1 MVPKFTYLF
10 SLMEFLWR
18 TFLLLRANRLYL
30 IFNTGLKKMAS
41 SCLAEFLHL
50 LLPGVLGFGSV
61 SYKPCQTTN
70 FSYYLF
76 PLMGRSPHFRFGVPA
91 NHLAS
96 LSFSCQAT
104 RVRSPSI
111 NIWSPCDPYSFLT
124 VIL

>member
-18 TFLLLRANRLYL
+18 IFLLLRANRLYA
-30 IFNTGLKKMAS
+30 IFNTGLKKMAF

-61 SYKPCQTTN
+61 SYEPCPTTN
-70 FSYYLF
+70 FFFSFFSLT
-76 PLMGRSPHFRFGVPA
+76 GRRCHFCFRVPA

-96 LSFSCQAT
+96 LFLPLVGRFLRAT
-104 RVRSPSI
+104 RCHPSQVTE
-111 NIWSPCDPYSFLT
+111 DR
-124 VIL
+124 